1 MADKNLDEY
10 QPLKFY
16 KKNSKARQNGFAKF
30 KDEKS
35 HYFALYKDGDIAML
49 SQAYVNE
56 AGRDNGCLLYTSPSP
71 RD

>member
-49 SQAYVNE
+49 SQAYVN
-56 AGRDNGCLLYTSPSP
+56 AVSYTHLTLPTIYSV
-71 RD
+71 